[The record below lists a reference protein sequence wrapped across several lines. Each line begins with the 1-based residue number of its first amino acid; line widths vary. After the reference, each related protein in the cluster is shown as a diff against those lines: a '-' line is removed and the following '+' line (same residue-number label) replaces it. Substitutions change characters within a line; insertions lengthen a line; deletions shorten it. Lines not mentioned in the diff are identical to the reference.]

1 MIINTNVSSLTAQGA
16 SSQTNKTL
24 ASSLEKLSTGL
35 RINKAADDASGMS
48 IADKLRT
55 QASSIGQGISNA
67 NSASALIQIADKAM
81 AEQSNILDTIKTKLI
96 QAATDT
102 TSAEGREAIREDI
115 KTLLTQLDDIAVQ
128 TNYNGENLLDT
139 KGKELSFQVGEDKSY
154 DISTK
159 LAYSVNTVGLGGGST
174 TYTAGGPDLTL
185 SEEAITVKNQQG
197 SSREITMTAAS
208 AAGEDVIFT
217 INGQDITSTT
227 TTVADT
233 HADAVVTAIQAKI
246 DDGTL
251 TNISVHAEGAV
262 VKISNTDNDVLD
274 IVEKT
279 DGSSSAALNTVT
291 NAVAINSDV
300 TTLAEHDVTFTVD
313 AKKATAVTLKS
324 STAGSVVITTSNQA
338 AIDKLNTI
346 AGTHTTAGTTGLV
359 KNQDGNYTFTQ
370 STAGTAAVLDL
381 GSNGFDLSAVTFS
394 GVSRDATIGGN
405 EMIII
410 KTDESVTVTNESTAD
425 IGIESAN
432 GTTLTANNL
441 VGGEMLSGLKNLK
454 EDGLTA
460 EKANDFMVTI
470 DKALTQLNSVRAG
483 FGSTQNQIQSSIRN
497 MTTTQTNL
505 KAAESVIRDV
515 DYAQESANF
524 NKQNIIAQAGTY
536 AISQANS
543 MQQNVLRLLQ

>member
-1 MIINTNVSSLTAQGA
+1 MRINTNISSMTAQGA

-55 QASSIGQGISNA
+55 QASALGQGISNA

-102 TSAEGREAIREDI
+102 TSAEGREAVRQDI

-128 TNYNGENLLDT
+128 TNYNGENLLNT
-139 KGKELSFQVGEDKSY
+139 AGKQLSFQVGEDESY
-154 DISTK
+154 DISTT
-159 LAYSVNTVGLGGGST
+159 LAYSVNTTGLGGGST
-174 TYTAGGPDLTL
+174 TYTAGGPDLT
-185 SEEAITVKNQQG
+185 SSGESVTVKNNQA
-197 SSREITMTAAS
+197 SSREITMTVS
-208 AAGEDVIFT
+208 STGGTDVTFT
-217 INGQDITSTT
+217 INGTDITSAS

-233 HADAVVTAIQAKI
+233 NADAVVTAIQAKI

-262 VKISNTDNDVLD
+262 VKLVNTDNEVLD
-274 IVEKT
+274 IVEKADT
-279 DGSSSAALNTVT
+279 TSTASLNTVT

-313 AKKATAVTLKS
+313 AKTATAVTLAS
-324 STAGSVVITTSNQA
+324 STAGSVVITTSNDA
-338 AIDKLNTI
+338 LIDKLNTI
-346 AGTHTTAGTTGLV
+346 AATHVTAGTTGLV
-359 KNQDGNYTFTQ
+359 KNQDGNYTFAQT
-370 STAGTAAVLDL
+370 TAGTAAALDL
-381 GSNGFDLSAVTFS
+381 GSNGFDISDMKFS

-405 EMIII
+405 EIIYV
-410 KTDESVTVTNESTAD
+410 KTDENVTVTNESPSD
-425 IGIESAN
+425 IGLESAN
-432 GTTLTANNL
+432 GTTITANSL
-441 VGGEMLSGLKNLK
+441 IGGEMLSGLKGLS

-460 EKANDFMVTI
+460 SKANSYMETI
-470 DKALTQLNSVRAG
+470 DKALTQLNSVRSG

-515 DYAQESANF
+515 DYAAESANF

-536 AISQANS
+536 AISQANA